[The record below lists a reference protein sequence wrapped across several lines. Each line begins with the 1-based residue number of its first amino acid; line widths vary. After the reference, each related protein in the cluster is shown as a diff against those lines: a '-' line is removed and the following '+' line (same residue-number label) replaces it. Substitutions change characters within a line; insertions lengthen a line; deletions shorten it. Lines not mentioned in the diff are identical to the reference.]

1 MEIPWTYQGFKQS
14 SYLQLAAINIIN
26 AKLRQKW
33 SKKGEAPSPHSQ
45 VWICDRLG
53 IREPGRWKNAIH
65 FLGVTM
71 GPPCY
76 PSVLMLGTCQVV
88 MDGYGCSTLVVTLG
102 LWQAESCREAGE
114 DAQRNAAEEWHA
126 GSGGL
131 RVKWLGVDP
140 TLIKAMFPPGYG
152 IDLGTS

>member
-1 MEIPWTYQGFKQS
+1 
-14 SYLQLAAINIIN
+14 
-26 AKLRQKW
+26 
-33 SKKGEAPSPHSQ
+33 
-45 VWICDRLG
+45 
-53 IREPGRWKNAIH
+53 
-65 FLGVTM
+65 M

-140 TLIKAMFPPGYG
+140 MLIKAMFPPGYG
-152 IDLGTS
+152 IDLGTSKKVQP

>member
-1 MEIPWTYQGFKQS
+1 
-14 SYLQLAAINIIN
+14 
-26 AKLRQKW
+26 
-33 SKKGEAPSPHSQ
+33 
-45 VWICDRLG
+45 
-53 IREPGRWKNAIH
+53 
-65 FLGVTM
+65 M

-140 TLIKAMFPPGYG
+140 MLIKAMLPPGYG
-152 IDLGTS
+152 IDLGTSKKEQP